1 MKLRKTLII
10 YFVIVII
17 ISLFFFLDFQ
27 KQDFQIFFKFMEEL
41 KEKYLILVWI
51 FLFLFSVLISFL
63 GFCFPVLIM
72 NGVILGGFAGAILSL
87 FTLTIGGY
95 IFYSVNKKYFPIS
108 LIKFY
113 EEKLR
118 KLSKLSKLMKKNI
131 FFTLL
136 VVRAVGFGLPFIV
149 HNIFPI
155 FLKAK
160 KKIFLLSTFLGLIPL
175 TSQSFFADGLVSF
188 IIQDNKFSINFFYE
202 QNILIPL
209 IVIFVSVFLSI
220 IFKKKYFN

>member
-1 MKLRKTLII
+1 M
-10 YFVIVII
+10 VII
-17 ISLFFFLDFQ
+17 ISSFFFLDVQ

-63 GFCFPVLIM
+63 GLCLPVLIM

-95 IFYSVNKKYFPIS
+95 IFYSVNKKYFPVS

-118 KLSKLSKLMKKNI
+118 KLSKLMKKNI

-136 VVRAVGFGLPFIV
+136 VVRVVGFGLPFIA

-160 KKIFLLSTFLGLIPL
+160 KSIFLLSTFLGLVPL
-175 TSQSFFADGLVSF
+175 TSQSFFADGLVGF
-188 IIQDNKFSINFFYE
+188 IIQGNKFNINFFYE
-202 QNILIPL
+202 KNILIPL
-209 IVIFVSVFLSI
+209 IVIFVSFFISI